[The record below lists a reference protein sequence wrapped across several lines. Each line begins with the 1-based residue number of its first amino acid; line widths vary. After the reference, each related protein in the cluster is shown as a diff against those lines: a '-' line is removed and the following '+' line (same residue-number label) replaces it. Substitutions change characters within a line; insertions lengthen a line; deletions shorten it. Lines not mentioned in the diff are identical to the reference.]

1 MIPNV
6 FVSSTI
12 ADLQHLRDAIRE
24 TILELGYNP
33 IMSDYGDIGYLPTKS
48 AEDSCYVTMPE
59 CQLAVL
65 IIGKRYGSKSQSDLS
80 VTHNEFRKAKEHGI
94 PTIFIIDKE
103 VWSFKRVYDANLE
116 NGTATKFPNMYS
128 PKNTFSFIDEIMKS
142 PTNNGVLPYDTATEA
157 KTQLKRQIAQLFGN
171 LLTSRFD
178 PVKVQMADVLSEIKT
193 LRHELLKDKGN
204 EPIRYLRAT
213 RFILLDNEDTKDLR
227 KLSEIIYGG
236 LDAAIPILL
245 KSSTFEE
252 YIKQSGSTIE
262 IVTGKDMVSS
272 AQDEKDGLIFFS
284 SRVLEPSFIN
294 SSKPLVF
301 RKIAQWMYIGSRI
314 LKMNEVAKEI
324 FYKIFD
330 EFKKETT
337 INKPT

>member
-12 ADLQHLRDAIRE
+12 ADLEHLRDAIRE

-33 IMSDYGDIGYLPTKS
+33 VMSDYGDIGYLPTKS

-65 IIGKRYGSKSQSDLS
+65 VIGKRYGTKSENGLS
-80 VTHNEFRKAKEHGI
+80 ITHNEFRKAKEHRI

-116 NGTATKFPNMYS
+116 NGTTTKFPGMDS
-128 PKNTFSFIDEIMKS
+128 PESTFSFIDEIMNCS
-142 PTNNGVLPYDTATEA
+142 TNNGVLPYDSATEA

-178 PVKVQMADVLSEIKT
+178 PIKVQVTDVLSEIKT
-193 LRHELLKDKGN
+193 LRHELLKNKGN

-213 RFILLDNEDTKDLR
+213 RFILSDDRDIRDLR
-227 KLSEIIYGG
+227 ILSENMPGG
-236 LDAAIPILL
+236 LDTSIPKLL
-245 KSSTFEE
+245 ESSDFEE
-252 YIKQSGSTIE
+252 FIKNFGGTLE
-262 IVTGKDMVSS
+262 IVEEI
-272 AQDEKDGLIFFS
+272 DEQFLKKKRREGVLIAFS
-284 SRVLEPSFIN
+284 ECVVEVNKNI
-294 SSKPLVF
+294 VM
-301 RKIAQWMYIGSRI
+301 KIAKWGLLNHKGIM
-314 LKMNEVAKEI
+314 MNTIAK
-324 FYKIFD
+324 KSFD
-330 EFKKETT
+330 GVFARFKKETT
-337 INKPT
+337 LDAG